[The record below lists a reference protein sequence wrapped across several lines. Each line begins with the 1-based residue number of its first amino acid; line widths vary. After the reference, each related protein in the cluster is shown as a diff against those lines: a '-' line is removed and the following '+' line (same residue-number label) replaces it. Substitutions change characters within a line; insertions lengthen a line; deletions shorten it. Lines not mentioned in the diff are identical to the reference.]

1 MAGFS
6 GLCIDVIACRLALR
20 RHKGSQIELLIF
32 VIWKEAHRG
41 ATEGIRPQA
50 CLTHRGGLNIFGN
63 SGNIKSLTISSG
75 KLFDRYRKRS
85 RSQPR
90 VDTRSH
96 GYNVGLRLLPQLH
109 ISLSLPSSL
118 IFILWF
124 GAPAIAASNR
134 RRGQT
139 VECIASGWMFVASV
153 SNDISLQCVFSSP
166 SQVAK
171 YSIGISGPKVTEIK
185 SIIVGCGWKN
195 DTRYS

>member
-1 MAGFS
+1 MARQKAS
-6 GLCIDVIACRLALR
+6 DHRHALLT
-20 RHKGSQIELLIF
+20 E
-32 VIWKEAHRG
+32 EAWISLV
-41 ATEGIRPQA
+41 TPV
-50 CLTHRGGLNIFGN
+50 TF
-63 SGNIKSLTISSG
+63 KSLTISSG

-166 SQVAK
+166 SQVAE

-195 DTRYS
+195 DGTTRDVRSTPQFHLLFLQLQPTTFWGACYKYL